1 MAGMIWRRLG
11 RAIVGLLAV
20 VGFATLSILFRD
32 AVEPLLGAGAVFI
45 GNFLMILLGVL
56 IAYKMR
62 DEEQRE
68 RAHEQERNRL
78 MTRVGNP
85 DYANR

>member
-1 MAGMIWRRLG
+1 MIWRRLG

-20 VGFATLSILFRD
+20 VGFATLSILFRY
-32 AVEPLLGAGAVFI
+32 AVEPLVGGGVVFV

-62 DEEQRE
+62 DEESRE
-68 RAHEQERNRL
+68 RAREQERMRL
-78 MTRVGNP
+78 MGRTGNP
-85 DYANR
+85 DFANR

>member
-1 MAGMIWRRLG
+1 MIWRRLG
-11 RAIVGLLAV
+11 KGIVGLLAV
-20 VGFATLSILFRD
+20 VGFAALSSLFRD
-32 AVEPLLGAGAVFI
+32 AVEPTFGAGVVFI

-62 DEEQRE
+62 DEELRE
-68 RAHEQERNRL
+68 RAREEERKRL
-78 MTRVGNP
+78 MSRVGNP

>member
-1 MAGMIWRRLG
+1 MIWRRLG
-11 RAIVGLLAV
+11 RAIVGLLAL
-20 VGFATLSILFRD
+20 VGFVTLSILFRD
-32 AVEPLLGAGAVFI
+32 AVEPLLGAGAFFI

-62 DEEQRE
+62 DEGQRE
-68 RAHEQERNRL
+68 RAQENERRQL
-78 MTRVGNP
+78 MGRVGNP